1 MKSKLILTLAFSIL
15 TANAFAADGFDRTN
29 AHNFG
34 YAPAHSAAVAADGFD
49 RTPAGKVAED
59 RFDRTPAGKVA
70 ADGFDRT
77 PAGRIS

>member
-1 MKSKLILTLAFSIL
+1 MKSKLILTLAFSVL

-29 AHNFG
+29 AHNF
-34 YAPAHSAAVAADGFD
+34 AAQQNTAVTVAADGFD
-49 RTPAGKVAED
+49 RTPAGQKI
-59 RFDRTPAGKVA
+59 A